1 MIFSFSNNPI
11 DKIWVDILNKYE
23 KWTQK
28 KWQSKKQYVKCRIC
42 GKELHS
48 DKMQYSPEQCGWRH
62 LKQINSLEHWKW
74 GWICHSCDGHFDEH
88 WVDVDKLKENI
99 SDDLY
104 NELWKKGVIRYW
116 NNWQVGIVASLP

>member
-11 DKIWVDILNKYE
+11 DKIWVDILNKYGN
-23 KWTQK
+23 WTQK

-62 LKQINSLEHWKW
+62 LKQINGLEHWKW

-88 WVDVDKLKENI
+88 WINVDKLKENI

-116 NNWQVGIVASLP
+116 NNW